1 MQYTNIQWRDG
12 QPYSEMFDDIYYS
25 SNESESNSGEKE
37 FEHVFFKHNG
47 LPARWFERDKFVIAE
62 LGFGSGLNCMLTI
75 RQWLNYLAISKTE
88 KCLHYIAIEK
98 YPLSPQSI
106 RQIISRYPELNEIC
120 EQVLDNYPP
129 AIATTHKRQLFDNR
143 VVIHYKFMDVNE
155 ALKNEHFNV
164 DAWYLDGFAPAK
176 NADMWSQELFMQL
189 AQNSRAGTTCSSYTS
204 AGFVRRNLQQ
214 AGFVVHK
221 TSGFGKKRE
230 MLVARFDKSD
240 EVSNKYADRPWFI
253 SPPEP
258 VFSEKKATIVGAG
271 IAGLSVA
278 YALIRRGW
286 SVTMIDRQGAV
297 ARETSSNP
305 AAIVYPRLSVNNELD
320 TEFYTA
326 AYCCSLHELQSLQKK
341 HQKKFWFDSGLL
353 QLMDRKKI
361 SQIIDRFQFN
371 DEYVAIADDL
381 KEEAVSTLSGK
392 EMKQQVYVN
401 YKTAG
406 VVLPVVLCEVLRDE
420 CGARLN
426 IISAE
431 IDELKSKGTLWQ
443 CLSSG
448 ELISESEILVM
459 ASGAADSG
467 LVTDLNF
474 PVAAVRG
481 QVVALRKNARSE
493 KIKQALNSG
502 FYLTPVINNKHYL
515 GASYSRQ
522 NSSLLVDAE
531 DSRALFESLN
541 DTFPGV
547 FHQDDLCGAWVGLR
561 AMSKDRVP
569 VVGAVAD
576 RKYFY
581 EEYADIC
588 HGKVNKDYQ
597 PARYLN
603 GLYISAAHGSRGF
616 CSSFISAEIIASQIA
631 AEPLPV
637 SKSVL
642 DFINPSR
649 FSVDDLK
656 RR

>member
-1 MQYTNIQWRDG
+1 MQYTDIQWRDG

-25 SNESESNSGEKE
+25 SNENETDSGQKE

-47 LPARWFERDKFVIAE
+47 LPARWLEHDNFVIAE

-75 RQWLNYLAISKTE
+75 RQWLNYLATSKTE

-98 YPLSPQSI
+98 YPLSPQTI
-106 RQIISRYPELNEIC
+106 RQIISCYPELNEIC
-120 EQVLDNYPP
+120 QEVLDNYPA
-129 AIATTHKRQLFDNR
+129 AIATTHNRQLFDNR
-143 VVIHYKFMDVNE
+143 VVIHYKFMDVNV
-155 ALKNEHFNV
+155 ALKNERLNV

-176 NADMWSQELFMQL
+176 NAAMWSQELFMQL
-189 AQNSRAGTTCSSYTS
+189 AQNSHAGTTCSSYTS
-204 AGFVRRNLQQ
+204 AGFVRRNLQL

-230 MLVARFDKSD
+230 MLVARFEQADNVSYKFADK
-240 EVSNKYADRPWFI
+240 PWFT

-271 IAGLSVA
+271 IAGLTVA

-286 SVTMIDRQGAV
+286 SITIIDRQGAV

-305 AAIVYPRLSVNNELD
+305 AAIVYPRLSVNNDLD

-326 AYCCSLHELQSLQKK
+326 AYCYSLHELKSLQNK
-341 HQKKFWFDSGLL
+341 HHKKFWFDSGLL

-361 SQIIDRFQFN
+361 SQINEKFQFN
-371 DEYVAIADDL
+371 DEYIAIAD
-381 KEEAVSTLSGK
+381 EVSNEAVKTFAGMEL
-392 EMKQQVYVN
+392 KQQVYVN

-420 CGARLN
+420 CDARLK
-426 IISAE
+426 IIKAE
-431 IDELKSKGTLWQ
+431 IDELKYKDTLWQ
-443 CLSSG
+443 CLSSD
-448 ELISESEILVM
+448 ELIAESEILVI
-459 ASGAADSG
+459 ANGAADSD
-467 LVTDLNF
+467 LLTDLNF
-474 PVAAVRG
+474 PVEAVRG
-481 QVVALRKNARSE
+481 QVVALHKNARSE
-493 KIKQALNSG
+493 KIKQAVNSG

-515 GASYSRQ
+515 GATYSRQ
-522 NSSLLVDAE
+522 SSSLEVDAE
-531 DSRALFESLN
+531 DSRALFESLH
-541 DTFPGV
+541 DTFPGI
-547 FHQDDLCGAWVGLR
+547 FHQHDICDAWVGLR

-569 VVGAVAD
+569 VVGAVSD
-576 RKYFY
+576 KKYFY

-588 HGKVNKDYQ
+588 HGKVNKVYQ

-616 CSSFISAEIIASQIA
+616 CSSFISAEIIASQISG
-631 AEPLPV
+631 EPLPV